1 MISVRM
7 TRGRLRATLVV
18 EALLMASSA
27 RSSGSASG
35 LLYGWATTTVMF
47 VNLHP
52 VLTIPV
58 LTIPVPHLLAY
69 VALAAIAGAVAS
81 ALPARRAARA
91 SIVAAMAETDTA

>member
-1 MISVRM
+1 
-7 TRGRLRATLVV
+7 
-18 EALLMASSA
+18 MASSA

-58 LTIPVPHLLAY
+58 PHLLTY

-91 SIVAAMAETDTA
+91 SIVAAMAET